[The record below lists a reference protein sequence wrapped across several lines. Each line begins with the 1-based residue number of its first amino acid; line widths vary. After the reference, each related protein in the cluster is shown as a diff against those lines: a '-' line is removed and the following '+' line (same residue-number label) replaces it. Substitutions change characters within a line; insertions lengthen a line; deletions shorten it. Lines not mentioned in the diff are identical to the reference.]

1 MNEDLQLSFDKIE
14 ERFIERDETAK
25 RLEEENSSLQ
35 DSIKFLQEQ
44 LEEYQESSS
53 YNVKDNK
60 KTKELAWECERLKQ
74 VEKLKEAEVE
84 RLKESLDKLK
94 RKAKE

>member
-44 LEEYQESSS
+44 LEEYQESS
-53 YNVKDNK
+53 YTIKDNK
-60 KTKELAWECERLKQ
+60 KTKELAWECERFK
-74 VEKLKEAEVE
+74 
-84 RLKESLDKLK
+84 
-94 RKAKE
+94 